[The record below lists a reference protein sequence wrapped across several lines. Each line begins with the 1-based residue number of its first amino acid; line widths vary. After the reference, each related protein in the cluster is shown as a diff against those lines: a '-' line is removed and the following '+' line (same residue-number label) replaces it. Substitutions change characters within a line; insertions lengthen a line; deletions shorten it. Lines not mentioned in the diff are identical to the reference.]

1 MVLFFLGGCPKAT
14 FEFNNQTKKFPYNF
28 VDSSVG
34 NIGSLETCPCKRLFC
49 LSLSNQSIVVLID
62 TGRPYVYLPCYPNS
76 TWGNEPY
83 YSICSK
89 PPDRQ
94 EETSTRLPVVINPY
108 LRLPIDQIAKVK
120 FFYDS
125 HRTID
130 VLLVTYQYLE

>member
-1 MVLFFLGGCPKAT
+1 M
-14 FEFNNQTKKFPYNF
+14 
-28 VDSSVG
+28 S
-34 NIGSLETCPCKRLFC
+34 